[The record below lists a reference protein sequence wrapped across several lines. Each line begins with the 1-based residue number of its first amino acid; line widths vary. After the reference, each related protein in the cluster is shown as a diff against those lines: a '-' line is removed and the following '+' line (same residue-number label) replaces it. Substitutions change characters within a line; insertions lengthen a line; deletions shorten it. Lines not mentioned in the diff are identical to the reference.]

1 MFQYVISMAKIFD
14 NSVIEKFIAE
24 VPDKVLRFGVKVL
37 LAVLVFVVGVWVI
50 RFIRK
55 IIHKAFIKTNADKG
69 VAQFTESFAR
79 IALYAVLIMLI
90 ATSFGVDA
98 ASVVAV
104 LGSAGVAIGLALQ
117 GSLSNFAGG
126 ILILLIKPFVN
137 GDYIMACGEEG
148 TVTNIDMCYTK
159 LTTTDD
165 RIVILPNGT
174 LANTT
179 IVNNTAT
186 PYRRVDILVSVS
198 YNADIKLAKEL
209 VLDILQSSEF
219 TLKDKD
225 ILVYVSNLAAH
236 SVDLGVRYYTKNEDY
251 AGSKGIVFE
260 KIKEVF
266 DKNNIEIPY
275 DQLDVHVIKSE
286 EVA

>member
-275 DQLDVHVIKSE
+275 QQLDVHMK
-286 EVA
+286 